1 MPTGV
6 MLPSRANSVR
16 ARSSPYAC
24 RSNSKTAIVSRN
36 QPMTRSLHILVVDD
50 QHSIRLMLESGLSL
64 NGFRVSCARNGAEAL
79 AAASSEEFD
88 AVISDIYMPDGDGL
102 TMVQELRALFP
113 ALPIILM
120 TAQGSVE
127 LAVRAVE
134 EGATDF
140 IAKPFEVSAV
150 AALLRRH
157 LSAASQ
163 ATNGGADIS
172 NLVEAIS

>member
-1 MPTGV
+1 M
-6 MLPSRANSVR
+6 
-16 ARSSPYAC
+16 AR
-24 RSNSKTAIVSRN
+24 
-36 QPMTRSLHILVVDD
+36 QPHILVVDD
-50 QHSIRLMLESGLSL
+50 EHSIRLMLESGLSL
-64 NGFRVSCARNGAEAL
+64 NGFRVSFARTGAEAL
-79 AAASSEEFD
+79 AAAPTEEFD

-102 TMVQELRALFP
+102 TLVQELRALFP

-150 AALLRRH
+150 PALFRPYPSTASDAAGASNDTSTLATGISRLGLVGESSAPGSIFQ
-157 LSAASQ
+157 LSAYA
-163 ATNGGADIS
+163 AG
-172 NLVEAIS
+172 